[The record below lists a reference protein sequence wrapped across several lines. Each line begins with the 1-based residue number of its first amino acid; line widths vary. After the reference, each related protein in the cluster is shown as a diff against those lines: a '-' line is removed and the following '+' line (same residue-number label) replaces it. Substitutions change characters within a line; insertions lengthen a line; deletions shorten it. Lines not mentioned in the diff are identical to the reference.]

1 MVPRAHSGPVWA
13 QVLCLDG
20 AAGCDQSQA
29 SEGHLE
35 ESDWSFPP
43 LWHFWPLPIPATG
56 GGHIT
61 AWDSWQV
68 QGLGQGAAL
77 ACLRAILTL
86 WLFPTILPRAD
97 SSIGLSSKFSQGR
110 VFPEILT
117 CHQISSPQNLFLC
130 HRLPYQ

>member
-43 LWHFWPLPIPATG
+43 LWHFWPLPIPASG

-61 AWDSWQV
+61 AWDSLA
-68 QGLGQGAAL
+68 GAGPGAGSCLGMSKSNTNIMAFSDH
-77 ACLRAILTL
+77 
-86 WLFPTILPRAD
+86 FP
-97 SSIGLSSKFSQGR
+97 
-110 VFPEILT
+110 
-117 CHQISSPQNLFLC
+117 
-130 HRLPYQ
+130 